1 MLKENYYEN
10 DDTHP
15 ITCRGFER
23 LRPGNFP
30 DPDCHPLHCPR
41 LPQSSMDGYAAVGGG
56 QQIIFVVPESDL
68 VIVTT
73 ADTQESVF
81 ELIEKYVLP
90 AAQKSK

>member
-1 MLKENYYEN
+1 
-10 DDTHP
+10 
-15 ITCRGFER
+15 
-23 LRPGNFP
+23 
-30 DPDCHPLHCPR
+30 
-41 LPQSSMDGYAAVGGG
+41 MDGYVAVGGG